1 MKLSNGYRYRILTEK
16 FQKKENFGPVC
27 MRHSPQGD
35 GDASLKLPVCAGIP
49 DDQSHP
55 GLN

>member
-1 MKLSNGYRYRILTEK
+1 
-16 FQKKENFGPVC
+16 

-35 GDASLKLPVCAGIP
+35 GDASLKLPVCAGILLLGIS